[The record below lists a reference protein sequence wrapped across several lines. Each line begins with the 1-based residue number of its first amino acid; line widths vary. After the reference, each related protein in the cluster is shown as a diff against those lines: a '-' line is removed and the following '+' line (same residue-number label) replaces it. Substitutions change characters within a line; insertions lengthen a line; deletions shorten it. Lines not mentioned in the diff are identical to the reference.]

1 MRDIDVPNPHRLKQ
15 IQFMTSRF
23 LLTIAALM
31 LAAGSAHGGAK
42 DFLKKSDTW
51 FAGDEARKIATN
63 ILSFQSRLG
72 GWPKNDDTT
81 ARAYKGDHSEL
92 KATYDNGAT
101 TDELR
106 FLGRIYSATK
116 ETKYQ
121 EAFDRGLDYVLNGQY
136 ENGGWPQRSPPGNSY
151 HRHITFNDDAMVRL
165 LYFVREVATTA
176 PYDFVDEKRRKSAAA
191 AFNRGIECI
200 LKCQITVDGT
210 LTAWCA
216 QHDEVDFRPQSAR
229 TYELATLSAS
239 ESVGITR
246 LLMSIDDP
254 SPEIVK
260 SVEAAVAWFGKAGLT
275 GIRVDT
281 EKDKKAPKGQNR
293 VVIADSKAKPVWAR
307 FYSIQTNAPVFVDR
321 DGIPKSSIAEISYE
335 RRNGYAWYG
344 SWPQKVLDNEYQEW
358 KKRIAAGRTPNP

>member
-1 MRDIDVPNPHRLKQ
+1 
-15 IQFMTSRF
+15 
-23 LLTIAALM
+23 
-31 LAAGSAHGGAK
+31 
-42 DFLKKSDTW
+42 
-51 FAGDEARKIATN
+51 
-63 ILSFQSRLG
+63 
-72 GWPKNDDTT
+72 
-81 ARAYKGDHSEL
+81 L